1 MRASMT
7 ELRAGGRALP
17 SNARQSRRG
26 ILSTVRF
33 QGGDTSFRVLQ
44 FQDVNSMPQQFLL
57 YDPRV
62 KDCPAEGT
70 VVCYSG
76 LAREGGAWVA
86 QEWLIDIA
94 PESPVG
100 RGWTKPGRRYDAS
113 GVG

>member
-1 MRASMT
+1 MRAAMT
-7 ELRAGGRALP
+7 ELRAGGRTLVT
-17 SNARQSRRG
+17 SSRKTRRG
-26 ILSTVRF
+26 TLSTIRF
-33 QGGDTSFRVLQ
+33 QSGETWFKVLQ
-44 FQDVNSMPQQFLL
+44 FQETQGMPHQFLL

-76 LAREGGAWVA
+76 MSHEGDAWVA

-100 RGWTKPGRRYDAS
+100 KGWMKPRSRYDIPQ
-113 GVG
+113 